1 LSSQERLTSLPA
13 RVETALAEQ
22 RPRVAARC
30 RRSSPASLLA
40 RPLFRP
46 FELAGFVLKR
56 QFHHPGLTLLAL
68 LGIVLAVGLVTNAS
82 CFSEGAAQ
90 LILNQ
95 RMAEFRRMTKR
106 PAFSTA
112 IYAFPSARQPISL
125 EAAEQAANHV
135 AGTLASEVGL
145 PLKHLGVQVRSCGM
159 MLQPKE
165 GSSLY
170 GEGQSYLGSID
181 LAYIAEVGD
190 HMEIVAGESF
200 DDDVPDGTSGEA
212 LGVWM
217 HTRLA
222 ERMGV
227 HPGEEFQIGATL
239 VSAAV
244 PIRVRGIWQA
254 GDPADVFWFTDPD
267 SALKD
272 TLIVRRQDYITFIE
286 PMIPSKTGGVY
297 WHILLD
303 ESKVTPASVGSYIE
317 GFERGLAIVNKY
329 LPDVRLDS
337 PPLDPLK
344 EFVGRETTITAL
356 LLSFNVPAF
365 GFLLYFLVLTSAIIA
380 RWQRRD
386 TAVLVSR
393 GMSISSILGLTL
405 IEELLLF
412 VVGFPLGIGF
422 GLVLTL
428 LMGYAS
434 SFLSFTPRPPMP
446 VSLRGIN
453 VPLTLVALGVTL
465 IARLWSAVQAARRG
479 VVQLEREQARPMR
492 APFWYR
498 YYLDL
503 LLLLPA
509 AYAYHQLAN
518 QGTLAMLIQDRPED
532 LYRDPL
538 LILVP
543 GLFILAAALLAL
555 RVFPLVVRGIDSLA
569 DAVPW
574 ITPHLTLRQLSRQSL
589 GYINPLLLLIVSLA
603 LGVYMLSLA
612 ASLDQWLVDRMYYR
626 VGTDLAFEPY
636 PFSAAGSEVEG
647 PGPIGG
653 IWIPLP
659 YEFLDL
665 PGVVAVTRVGDYPA
679 KINLAVDDEIG
690 ARFLAV
696 DRLDFPS
703 VAWFRE
709 DFAQEALGA
718 LMNQLAL
725 SPDAILVPQQFLNQ
739 HPVKIGDK
747 IPLKVTVDFGLRV
760 NTLFTVVG
768 AYEYFPTVH
777 EEEVTVIGNLEHLSN
792 AIGVPAKHHI
802 WLRVQEGTDGQA
814 VFKAVSRMGV
824 VAGRQ
829 RDAPAL
835 IAEEQAKVER
845 VGVFGTLSVGFLAA
859 VAMAGIGLSLHNYAS
874 LRESLFR
881 FAVLRA
887 LGLSRRQV
895 VIQVVMEYALLTAC
909 GTTAGA
915 FIGAAASEL
924 FAPFFT
930 VTGEEGLP
938 LPPLIPIIARQDVVY
953 LAAVFVIVMVLL
965 GVVAIARAF
974 SRRHF
979 DLLKA
984 HWG

>member
-1 LSSQERLTSLPA
+1 
-13 RVETALAEQ
+13 
-22 RPRVAARC
+22 
-30 RRSSPASLLA
+30 
-40 RPLFRP
+40 
-46 FELAGFVLKR
+46 
-56 QFHHPGLTLLAL
+56 
-68 LGIVLAVGLVTNAS
+68 VGLVTSAS
-82 CFSEGAAQ
+82 CFSEAAAQ

-95 RMAEFRRMTKR
+95 RLAEFRRMMKR

-112 IYAFPSARQPISL
+112 AYTFPSARKPISL

-165 GSSLY
+165 RTSLY

-181 LAYIAEVGD
+181 LAYIAGVEN
-190 HMEIVAGESF
+190 HMEIVAGDSF
-200 DDDVPDGTSGEA
+200 DDDASEGASGEG
-212 LGVWM
+212 LDVWM

-222 ERMGV
+222 ERIGV
-227 HPGEEFQIGATL
+227 HPGEEFEISVTL

-244 PIRVRGIWQA
+244 PIRVRGIWRA
-254 GDPADVFWFTDPD
+254 GDPTDVFWFTDPD

-272 TLIVRRQDYITFIE
+272 TLIVRRQDYITFLE
-286 PMIPSKTGGVY
+286 PMIASKTGGIY

-303 ESKVTPASVGSYIE
+303 ESKVTPASAGNYIE
-317 GFERGLAIVNKY
+317 GFERGLAIINKY

-344 EFVGRETTITAL
+344 EFVGRETTIAAL
-356 LLSFNVPAF
+356 LLGFNVPAF
-365 GFLLYFLVLTSAIIA
+365 GFLLCFLVLTSAIIA

-393 GMSISSILGLTL
+393 GMSVSGILSLTL

-422 GLVLTL
+422 GLVLAL

-453 VPLTLVALGVTL
+453 VPLALVALGVTL
-465 IARLWSAVQAARRG
+465 IARLWSAAQAARQG
-479 VVQLEREQARPMR
+479 VVQLEREQARPVR

-503 LLLLPA
+503 LLLLPL

-518 QGTLAMLIQDRPED
+518 RGTLAMLIQDRPED

-543 GLFILAAALLAL
+543 GLFILAAALLVL
-555 RVFPLVVRGIDSLA
+555 RVFPLIMRGIDGLA

-574 ITPHLTLRQLSRQSL
+574 ITPHLALRQLSRQSL

-626 VGTDLAFEPY
+626 VGADLAFEPF
-636 PFSAAGSEVEG
+636 PLSAAGSEES
-647 PGPIGG
+647 GPIGG

-659 YEFLDL
+659 YEFLEL

-679 KINLAVDDEIG
+679 KINLAADDKID
-690 ARFLAV
+690 ARFLAL

-703 VAWFRE
+703 VAWFRD

-725 SPDAILVPQQFLNQ
+725 TPDAILVPRQFLNR
-739 HPVKIGDK
+739 HPIHIGDK
-747 IPLKVTVDFGLRV
+747 IPLKVAVDSGLRV

-768 AYEYFPTVH
+768 AYDYFPTVY
-777 EEEVTVIGNLEHLSN
+777 EEGEVTVIGNLEHLSN

-814 VFKAVSRMGV
+814 VFRAVPGTGV

-874 LRESLFR
+874 LRERLFR
-881 FAVLRA
+881 LAVLRA
-887 LGLSRRQV
+887 LGLRRRQV
-895 VIQVVMEYALLTAC
+895 VIQVMMEYALLTVC
-909 GTTAGA
+909 GAAAGA

-930 VTGEEGLP
+930 VTGEEGIP

-953 LAAVFVIVMVLL
+953 LAVVFVAVMVLL
-965 GVVAIARAF
+965 GVVLIARAF

-979 DLLKA
+979 DILKA

>member
-1 LSSQERLTSLPA
+1 M
-13 RVETALAEQ
+13 
-22 RPRVAARC
+22 
-30 RRSSPASLLA
+30 
-40 RPLFRP
+40 RP
-46 FELAGFVLKR
+46 FELTGFVLKR
-56 QFHHPGLTLLAL
+56 QWHHPGLTLLAL
-68 LGIVLAVGLVTNAS
+68 LGIVLAVGLVASAS
-82 CFSEGAAQ
+82 CFSEAAAQ

-95 RMAEFRRMTKR
+95 RLAEFRRVTKR

-112 IYAFPSARQPISL
+112 VYAFPSARQPISL

-165 GSSLY
+165 GASLY

-181 LAYIAEVGD
+181 LAYIAEVED
-190 HMEIVAGESF
+190 HMEIIAGDSF
-200 DDDVPDGTSGEA
+200 DDGASGEA
-212 LGVWM
+212 LDVWI

-227 HPGEEFQIGATL
+227 HPGEEFKISVTL
-239 VSAAV
+239 ASAAV

-254 GDPADVFWFTDPD
+254 GDPTDMFWFADPD

-272 TLIVRRQDYITFIE
+272 TLIVHRQDYIAFIE
-286 PMIPSKTGGVY
+286 PMIASKTGGVY

-303 ESKVTPASVGSYIE
+303 ESRVTPASAGSYIE

-344 EFVGRETTITAL
+344 EFVGRETTIAAL
-356 LLSFNVPAF
+356 LLGFNVPAF

-393 GMSISSILGLTL
+393 GMSIPGILGLTL

-422 GLVLTL
+422 GLVLAL

-434 SFLSFTPRPPMP
+434 SFLSFTPRPPLP

-453 VPLTLVALGVTL
+453 VPLILVALGVVL
-465 IARLWSAVQAARRG
+465 VARLWSAVRAARLS
-479 VVQLEREQARPMR
+479 VVELEREQARPMQ

-498 YYLDL
+498 YCLDL
-503 LLLLPA
+503 LLLLPV
-509 AYAYHQLAN
+509 AYAYHQLVN
-518 QGTLAMLIQDRPED
+518 RGTLAMLIQDRPED
-532 LYRDPL
+532 LYQDPL

-555 RVFPLVVRGIDSLA
+555 RVFPLVMRGIDRLA
-569 DAVPW
+569 GAVPW

-603 LGVYMLSLA
+603 WGVYMLSLA

-626 VGTDLAFEPY
+626 VGTDLAFQ
-636 PFSAAGSEVEG
+636 PFPTSAATSEAEG

-679 KINLAVDDEIG
+679 DINLAADDKIG
-690 ARFLAV
+690 ARFLAL

-703 VAWFRE
+703 VAWFRQ
-709 DFAQEALGA
+709 DFAQEALGG
-718 LMNQLAL
+718 LMNRLAL
-725 SPDAILVPQQFLNQ
+725 SPDAILVPRQFLNR
-739 HPVKIGDK
+739 HPIRIGDK
-747 IPLKVTVDFGLRV
+747 IPLKVAVDSGLKV

-768 AYEYFPTVH
+768 AYDYFPTVY
-777 EEEVTVIGNLEHLSN
+777 EEGKVTVIGNLEHLSN

-802 WLRVQEGTDGQA
+802 WLRVREGTDGQA
-814 VFKAVSRMGV
+814 VFRAVPGTGV
-824 VAGRQ
+824 DAGRQ

-859 VAMAGIGLSLHNYAS
+859 VAMAGIGLALYSYAS
-874 LRESLFR
+874 LRERLFR
-881 FAVLRA
+881 LAVLRA
-887 LGLSRRQV
+887 LGLRRRQV
-895 VIQVVMEYALLTAC
+895 VIQAMMEYALLTVC
-909 GTTAGA
+909 GAAAGA

-924 FAPFFT
+924 FARFFT
-930 VTGEEGLP
+930 VTGEEGIP
-938 LPPLIPIIARQDVVY
+938 LPPLIPIIAQQDIVY
-953 LAAVFVIVMVLL
+953 LAVVFVVVMVLL
-965 GVVAIARAF
+965 GVVVIARAF

-979 DLLKA
+979 DILKA